1 MWYSIILTYFF
12 LKIDISIWWFILQST
27 CNYCNLLI
35 WVRSFS
41 FSSAD
46 VWHMHNNGSVI
57 SKTHVDEN
65 LRNAILMN
73 WWLQKKRWHNQT
85 MSTKMF
91 TICSQDYD
99 INGLLATI
107 CQTFDGLFQF
117 QTYQFEDQVCNE
129 IKTVARTKTVLLV
142 TKFSSLRFI

>member
-12 LKIDISIWWFILQST
+12 LKIDISIWLFILQST

-73 WWLQKKRWHNQT
+73 GLLQKRDDT
-85 MSTKMF
+85 TKLCRQK
-91 TICSQDYD
+91 CSQYVHK
-99 INGLLATI
+99 IMISMVCLTRYVRLLMAYSNFKPI
-107 CQTFDGLFQF
+107 SL
-117 QTYQFEDQVCNE
+117 
-129 IKTVARTKTVLLV
+129 K
-142 TKFSSLRFI
+142 TKFVMR